1 MPLYKYFFS
10 FLLITFSLNG
20 SAQNKNEWVQ
30 WHLAKNMPAG
40 QGLSGMIAGFSNGA
54 LIIAGGSNFEIKSN
68 NPSKEYHQQI
78 YVCLQPNADS
88 LTWIKAGRLPYAVAD
103 AAYVP
108 YKNGIIFLGGNNSG
122 KTQATVAFLY
132 WDPKS
137 KVVKVSTT
145 LSLLPSSRS
154 GAAATIVGDQL
165 FVAGGKNDQDEAL
178 NDFWTL
184 DLSTF
189 SASTKNKGTWKQLP
203 NWPGQPRFGAS
214 LIAQTDGE
222 KTLLFLF
229 GGKSGNQYLRDGF
242 RFYPYSKTTGWQSIQ
257 SMPRAAYLAS
267 AVPYGQSHIIVLG
280 GSDGHQADS
289 ALALGDHY
297 KMPGDLLAYHTIT
310 NTWSG
315 VGNVPES
322 VAGGSVLLNAGKLI
336 WIGGELRPQVRSQN
350 ILIGTVSSQSLKS
363 DFKWLD
369 YSIVIGYLILLAAIS
384 YHFSRQKQTSES
396 YFRGSQKIPYW
407 AVGIS
412 VMATQ
417 VSAIGFMSIPA
428 KAYATNWTYFSG
440 VWTWFLVVPIVT
452 WAFIPFF
459 RRLNLTSAYE
469 YLEQRFSPQVRLLS
483 AVVYCLYQ
491 LGRMGLVVYLPAVAL
506 SAVSPLDTISCILI
520 MGLLSTAYTV
530 LGGIEAVIW
539 IEVLQAILL
548 MGGAIVCV
556 ILAINGI
563 DGGVNSFW
571 KTAVAENKFSVGSL
585 NLDFSSSSLVVL
597 LIGNIFI
604 RLGNLISDQAI
615 VQRYMTTK
623 SVKDAKKSLWMD
635 VAVSIPWAIIIYLL
649 GTALYVYYKNHPDLL
664 NPSLPT
670 DGILPSFIAHTAPS
684 GLSGLII
691 AAIFA
696 ASMATIES
704 HIHSVATIFTID
716 LYSKQAKGISSQQQ
730 LKIAKITTVISG
742 VLATALAI
750 VLLYFDV
757 KSILDL
763 FTELTGVFL
772 GASAGLF
779 VLGIFTTKANSTGA
793 LIGAIISSMII
804 LMLQKFSSINFWLYS
819 AIGML
824 SCLVIGYISSFLF
837 TGRKNVQGLTIYS
850 INQKN
855 IEANE

>member
-1 MPLYKYFFS
+1 MPLYRKIIS
-10 FLLITFSLNG
+10 FLFIIFSL
-20 SAQNKNEWVQ
+20 SAGAQTNNEWFQ
-30 WHLAKNMPAG
+30 WKASRNMPPG
-40 QGLSGMIAGFSNGA
+40 VRLSGMIAGYSNGV
-54 LIIAGGSNFEIKSN
+54 LIIAGGSNFEANSAIK
-68 NPSKEYHQQI
+68 KYHRQI
-78 YVCLQPNADS
+78 YVCQQPDADS
-88 LTWIKAGRLPYAVAD
+88 LTWIEAGNLPYALAD

-108 YKNGIIFLGGNNSG
+108 YSNGIIFIGGNNEEKKFSTAG
-122 KTQATVAFLY
+122 FLY
-132 WDPKS
+132 WDARS
-137 KVVKVSTT
+137 QTVKVSTT
-145 LSLLPSSRS
+145 MVPLPSPRS
-154 GAAATIVGDQL
+154 GLAATITGYQL
-165 FVAGGKNDQDEAL
+165 FVAGGKNERNEEV

-184 DLSTF
+184 DLSNF
-189 SASTKNKGTWKQLP
+189 SAASNHSATWKQLP
-203 NWPGQPRFGAS
+203 AWPGLPRFGAS
-214 LIAQTDGE
+214 LLAQTDGE

-229 GGKSGNQYLRDGF
+229 GGKSGTQYLRDG
-242 RFYPYSKTTGWQSIQ
+242 YKYYSSAKEQRWQPIRL
-257 SMPRAAYLAS
+257 MPRAAYFAA
-267 AVPYGQSHIIVLG
+267 AVPYGQSHILVLG

-289 ALALGDHY
+289 AIALGDRY
-297 KMPGDLLAYHTIT
+297 KMPSDILAYHTIT
-310 NTWSG
+310 DTWVK
-315 VGNVPES
+315 VGNLPEG
-322 VAGGSVLLNAGKLI
+322 VAGAGAFMNGPHLI
-336 WIGGELRPQVRSQN
+336 LVGGELRPRIRSGN
-350 ILIGTVSSQSLKS
+350 ILTGTISSQSLKS

-369 YSIVIGYLILLAAIS
+369 YCIVIGYLVLLAAIS
-384 YHFSRQKQTSES
+384 YHFSRRKQTSES

-459 RRLNLTSAYE
+459 RKLNLTSAYE
-469 YLEQRFSPQVRLLS
+469 YLEQRFSSQVRLLS
-483 AVVYCLYQ
+483 AIVYCLYQ
-491 LGRMGLVVYLPAVAL
+491 IGRMGLVVYLPAVAL
-506 SAVSPLDTISCILI
+506 SAVAPLDTISCILI
-520 MGLLSTAYTV
+520 MGLLSTVYTV

-539 IEVLQAILL
+539 IEVIQAILL

-563 DGGVNSFW
+563 DGGMSGFW
-571 KTAVAENKFSVGSL
+571 QTAVADDKFSVGSL
-585 NLDFSSSSLVVL
+585 NLDFSSSSLIVL

-623 SVKDAKKSLWMD
+623 SVKDARKSLWMD
-635 VAVSIPWAIIIYLL
+635 VKVSIPWAIIIYLL
-649 GTALYVYYKNHPDLL
+649 GTALYVYYKNHPGLL

-670 DGILPSFIAHTAPS
+670 DGILPSFVAHTAPS

-691 AAIFA
+691 AAVFA

-716 LYSKQAKGISSQQQ
+716 LYGRRARQKSSQQQ
-730 LKIAKITTVISG
+730 LKTAKVTTVVLG
-742 VLATALAI
+742 LLATMLAVI
-750 VLLYFDV
+750 LLYFDI

-779 VLGIFTTKANSTGA
+779 LLGIFTTRANSTGA
-793 LIGAIISSMII
+793 VAGAIISSLII
-804 LMLQKFSSINFWLYS
+804 LSLQRFSAVNFWLYS

-824 SCLVIGYISSFLF
+824 SCLLIGYLFSFFL
-837 TGRKNVQGLTIYS
+837 TGRKSIEGLTIYS

-855 IEANE
+855 KETNE